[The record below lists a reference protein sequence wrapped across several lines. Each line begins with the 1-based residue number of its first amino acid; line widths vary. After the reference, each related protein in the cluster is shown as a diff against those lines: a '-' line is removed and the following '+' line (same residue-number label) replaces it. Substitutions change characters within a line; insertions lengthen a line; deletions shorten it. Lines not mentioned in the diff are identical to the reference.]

1 MAKTI
6 DYLAQFGIGKAPV
19 TRKKNPAK
27 RIGTAKPKRVS
38 QVTKKAPSKRLVKN
52 TDEGYFPNPV
62 KKDSYPYKVQYT
74 SDRKTGKWV
83 EFSAH
88 KKLNDAGIAAR
99 AVAGKNHKLTV
110 RVVKI

>member
-38 QVTKKAPSKRLVKN
+38 QVTKKAPSKRLVKRRMKN
-52 TDEGYFPNPV
+52 TDEGYFPNPIKLPFLV
-62 KKDSYPYKVQYT
+62 QVQNPIDKKFRDVARFDFVDDAKTFARSLG
-74 SDRKTGKWV
+74 RKNPSHV
-83 EFSAH
+83 Y
-88 KKLNDAGIAAR
+88 
-99 AVAGKNHKLTV
+99 
-110 RVVKI
+110 RVVK